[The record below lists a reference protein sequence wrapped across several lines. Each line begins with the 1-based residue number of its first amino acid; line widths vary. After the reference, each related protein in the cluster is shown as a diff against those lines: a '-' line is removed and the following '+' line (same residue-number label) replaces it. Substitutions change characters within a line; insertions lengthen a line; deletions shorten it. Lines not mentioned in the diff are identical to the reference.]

1 MDTAGHFE
9 VKAGPVVPAN
19 LLTRRFGTVV
29 AYLLLFMTAGG
40 LAVSDV
46 AAQDNSAPAVSE
58 VSLFSS
64 PPGGTYQR
72 GDTIEVRV
80 DFDLRVTVTG
90 TPQVSVSIGSQ
101 TRTASL
107 SSFAGTRASA
117 VSLFFTYTVQSTDSD
132 TDGIGIPANAI
143 GLGGGSIKAA
153 GDDTVDAVLT
163 HSAVTAG
170 TSHKVDGSRFDT
182 PSVSSVSFHGTPASG
197 DTYQLGEEIE
207 VKVVFD
213 RFIKTS
219 GSPKVAITI
228 GSATRLADW
237 AYSRGFGGGATDMY
251 FDYEVQAEDRD
262 GDGISI
268 AANAIRLDGG
278 SIKAAADG
286 TTDASLTHSAVADDA
301 SRKVAGSQVSAPS
314 VSSVYF
320 VGSPKNGNSYQPGE
334 TISVQANLDRTVDVT
349 GSPQVAL
356 TIGSR
361 TRYATYPSNVTRL
374 GIQVLAFRYE
384 VQALDRD
391 TDGISI
397 AANSIRLN
405 GGTITATDGTTDAD
419 LSHAAVAADPRHR
432 VGAGQATG
440 PVVSFVW
447 FASSPASGEYF
458 RQGESIDVTVR
469 FSEAVTVTG
478 SPRVAVSV
486 GSNTRNATYSS
497 SDRSGTELT
506 FGYAVQ
512 GSDLDLDGVSI
523 AANALGLNG
532 GTIRKTDTTTDAV
545 LTHTAVSASSSRK
558 VDGKT
563 TAPAVSSI
571 SFSGSPAGGDTY
583 ARGEKIEVR
592 VEFDRPVTV
601 TGTPQVGLA
610 IGSHTRAAAFSSI
623 RLGVT
628 ANFAYTV
635 RESDRDADGIAI
647 AANALGLAGGSI
659 KAAADGTT
667 DAVLNHAAV
676 AADATRKVDGSLAV
690 APAVTGVSFAGS
702 APAGNTYRP
711 GQAIQVEV
719 RFSRPVTVTGSPVVD
734 LTVGSAT
741 RAAAFFS
748 VSSSGTTATFD
759 YRVQDGD
766 EDTDGVSIAANAIR
780 LAGGTIKGADGVT
793 DAVLTHAAVAADPS
807 RKVGASVQG
816 TAPVVSRLFF
826 SSYPASGDT
835 FQFGEAIRVEVVFD
849 RPVTVTGNPQVGLTI
864 GTATRSAVFS
874 SDSRSGISSLAFE
887 YLVQAADRDADGIGI
902 AANALVLGGGTIQAA
917 DSAVDAVLAHAA
929 VAADANRKVDGSRA
943 SAPAVS
949 SVSFTSTPADG
960 ATYELGETIRVT
972 VEFDRPVTATGSPQ
986 VGLTIGTATR
996 QAAYR
1001 TSYSRSLYFD
1011 YPVQAADL
1019 DNDGIAIAANGL
1031 SLNGGTI
1038 KSAAEDATDAD
1049 LSHASVSVAHRV
1061 DGGTVTAPAARHVS
1075 FSGSPASG
1083 DTYGRGETITVE
1095 VVFSR
1100 TVMVTGSPQVALT
1113 VGSRTRAASYVSG
1126 TQRLAFEY
1134 TVQADDRD
1142 SDGVSIAADALS
1154 LAGGSITALDGTT
1167 AATLQHQPVAASRN
1181 RKVDGSRVRPPA
1193 VSGVAFSGS
1202 PASGDT
1208 YELGETIAVTVTFD
1222 KPVTVIGSP
1231 EVALTVG
1238 SRTRQAAF
1246 STPAATGVTTLAFH
1260 YPVQASDRDADGIA
1274 IPANAIRLN
1283 GGTITDADDD
1293 AVDARLGHAAVPAD
1307 AARKVDGGQVSAPA
1321 VTAVSFSGS
1330 PASGDTYELGET
1342 VRVRVAFDKP
1352 VTVTGSPRIG
1362 LTIGSH
1368 TRPAAFASASSGRV
1382 LTFAYTVQTQDADA
1396 DGISIAADAI
1406 RLAGGTITAAVDTG
1420 TAADLAHAAVAT
1432 DPGRKVDGSR
1442 VTAPAVSAIA
1452 FAGRPAG
1459 AGTYVRGETI
1469 RVQVRFNRAVT
1480 VSGSPQVA
1488 LLLGSATRTA
1498 AFAPS
1503 DSTATVLHFA
1513 YAVQAADLDS
1523 DGISI
1528 AADAIRL
1535 AGGSVKAADGVT
1547 DADLG
1552 HAAVAADA
1560 TRKVD
1565 GRITGPVVSGI
1576 TFITTPLAAAT
1587 FQRGEN
1593 IDVQVEFNQPIT
1605 FSGNPLVEL
1614 NIGSRTRPAT
1624 WAYVPGPTALAF
1636 SYTVQAGDLDADGV
1650 SIAANAIR
1658 LGGGSIKAADGVTDA
1673 ILAHAPVAADP
1684 SRKVNGNQVTA
1695 PSVSRISFVGSP
1707 ADGTTYQ
1714 LGETIEVKVEFDR
1727 YVSGS
1732 GSLRLALTI
1741 GGQTRLA
1748 RYSHG
1753 RGFGGVT
1760 DLHFRYVVQETDF
1773 DADGVSIGADA
1784 IRLGGGSITTAD
1796 RATAADLSHAAL
1808 PDDATRRVD
1817 GIQVTGPA
1825 LTRIYFVGVPDSGD
1839 SYQRGETIS
1848 VHVIFDRL
1856 VTVSGSPQVEL
1867 TIGSR
1872 TARATLSSYG
1882 LGVRVLG
1889 FEYEV
1894 QALDADAD
1902 GVSIAADAIRL
1913 GGGSITATD
1922 GTTAARLTHP
1932 AVADDLTRKVGRV
1945 RDAATATAVSSV
1957 FFSSSPAGGD
1967 TYERGETI
1975 EVRVVFNRS
1984 VRVAGTPQVEL
1995 SVGGQT
2001 RAALFWGTHF
2011 GRTLSF
2017 NYEVQASDVDR
2028 DGIAIAADAIR
2039 LGGGSIKAADGVTD
2053 AVLTHAALAGD
2064 PGRKVDGRLVTA
2076 PKVSAVSIASRPRAG
2091 TTYGRGETIVVE
2103 VAFSEPVA
2111 VTGAPE
2117 LALTLGSVARSAAFV
2132 RSGER
2137 SLWFRYRV
2145 AGDDRDADGI
2155 GIAAGA
2161 LTLNG
2166 GSITDRTGHAAQL
2179 DLGVHAIAAAAGHR
2193 VDGALV
2199 DSAAP
2204 AVAAVT
2210 LISAP
2215 QSGST
2220 FVFGETIEI
2229 EVRFSEQV
2237 TVTGAPRLTLSIGSG
2252 RRSAG
2257 YASSREQVV
2266 RFRYVVQDGDSGA
2279 LGAATGA
2286 LALNGGTILDAAG
2299 NAAVLSLGSANL
2311 DFGVAVNGVEP
2322 DDDPPAASSVLF
2334 ESLPPGGAYARG
2346 DSVQVAVRFNEPVT
2360 VTGMP
2365 RLALAV
2371 GTTERH
2377 APFFSSGQEYVRFRY
2392 TVQEQDRDAD
2402 GIGVAA
2408 GGLSLN
2414 GGTIAD
2420 AAGNPADLS
2429 LGAAAIGSGHAVNG
2443 GAKTQT
2449 MPTRA
2454 AVTSAPRSGGTYGR
2468 GESVDVEVQF
2478 NKDVTVA
2485 GQPQLELTIGSN
2497 PPGASRSGRGT
2508 ASQTGTAPKRLANF
2522 VSGANERLQFR
2533 YVVRAADDSLGGG
2546 ITIAADALRLNGASI
2561 TDAAGEPVAAHNLR
2575 LDGAEVVHG
2584 DPVDGGVNEPATA
2597 ERVAVTSAPQDDR
2610 TYRLGEAIVVEVR
2623 FSTEVAVSGA
2633 PQLELAI
2640 DGTGSATTAT
2650 RRASF
2655 VAADR
2660 DTLRFRYP
2668 VQAGDDD
2675 SDGIGIPANALHLN
2689 GGTIV
2694 DLVGEPAELG
2704 LEQAQLVIPA
2714 HRVDGQTADATPPVV
2729 ESVAIVS
2736 RPPAGRYLYGDTV
2749 SVEVTFS
2756 EPVEVAGSPQLA
2768 LHVGSAD
2775 RLADFSDQARPMP
2788 DTVQFVY
2795 TVRAGDR
2802 DADGIAIPA
2811 DALRPNGGAI
2821 RDGNG
2826 NDANLGSS
2834 AVPPSAAHSVS
2845 PGVRIGCKQP
2855 VAAARTMSQA
2865 AAGGSGSGLDNHD
2878 FDVALELDENRDGSE
2893 HPIHL
2898 GCVALAAPD
2907 RHFSYAITAGND
2919 DSRFAVGALDGLLTY
2934 VGRGEDAEHTREYP
2948 LTITAQDGRKAL
2960 ALMVRVAIVDVDD
2973 RGLVTLS
2980 TTQPRTGEELSARL
2994 DDQDDHVRDLRWQWW
3009 RRTAPDGEWTAIMDA
3024 TASSF
3029 TPAAADAG
3037 SYLQARVTY
3046 ADEHGSQGAESER
3059 TEAVEGGP
3067 NRRDRILQLGL
3078 AGFGRAVATTAVNV
3092 IGQRFAP
3099 PPTAPESQ
3107 GARVDVALNGRSLRL
3122 ADMADTQAR
3131 ASLARR
3137 LVEAFGIHVTPD
3149 RTVSFQPPPGE
3160 AFLANSSFSVGR
3172 GRGAGR
3178 WGFWGAGDMSRFEGD
3193 LDEID
3198 QEGDVIAG
3206 YLGADF
3212 RVSPSA
3218 LLGLAA
3224 SYSTLDL
3231 TSATEEDGDAT
3242 LTSHLVNVYPYGS
3255 WAPVEGLGLWGLA
3268 GLGTGGAR
3276 LTDAGGSRDGDLRMW
3291 LGATGQRVEL
3301 LSGSVLSVAAKSD
3314 GFITGVT
3321 SGGGLP
3327 SLHANAWRVR
3337 VLLEGGVEW
3346 RTGDSVLSGSAELG
3360 GRLDGGDAEH
3370 GLGVETGAEISFR
3383 HTGIGLGLSGR
3394 GRMLLA
3400 HEDSRL
3406 RDWGVSAMLDWRPPG
3421 LGSGP
3426 AVSITPA
3433 WGSPAGGATRL
3444 WNDRTVVLADHGG
3457 GPPTRDGSGWLPDS
3471 AAVKLS
3477 YALEVREVGRLEP
3490 YAEVGIEDEDA
3501 RLIRI
3506 GVAVDV
3512 PKTPWMQLEAFG
3524 QRTAETG
3531 SSSSYR
3537 VGLEGTLGY

>member
-1 MDTAGHFE
+1 MI
-9 VKAGPVVPAN
+9 
-19 LLTRRFGTVV
+19 TRRFGTDV
-29 AYLLLFMTAGG
+29 AYLLLFMIAGG

-46 AAQDNSAPAVSE
+46 VAQDNSAPTVSD
-58 VSLFSS
+58 VSLFIAPFSS
-64 PPGGTYQR
+64 PRGGTYQR

-80 DFDLRVTVTG
+80 DFDSSVAVTG

-117 VSLFFTYTVQSTDSD
+117 VSLFFEYTVHSTDSD

-143 GLGGGSIKAA
+143 SLNGGSIKAA

-170 TSHKVDGSRFDT
+170 ANHKVDGSRFDT
-182 PSVSSVSFHGTPASG
+182 PSVSAVSFVGSPANG

-213 RFIKTS
+213 RFISTS
-219 GSPKVAITI
+219 GKPQVALTI
-228 GSATRLADW
+228 GSETRLAGW
-237 AYSRGFGGGATDMY
+237 AYSRGSGGGVTDMY
-251 FDYEVQAEDRD
+251 FDYEVQADDRD

-268 AANAIRLDGG
+268 AANAIGLNGG

-286 TTDASLTHSAVADDA
+286 TTDATLTHAAVADDA
-301 SRKVAGSQVSAPS
+301 SRKVAGSQVSAPA
-314 VSSVYF
+314 VSSIYF
-320 VGSPKNGNSYQPGE
+320 TGSPKNGNSYQPGE
-334 TISVQANLDRTVDVT
+334 TIAVQANLDRTVNVT

-361 TRYATYPSNVTRL
+361 TRLATYPSNVSRL
-374 GIQVLAFRYE
+374 GIQVLRFEYE

-397 AANSIRLN
+397 AANAMRLN

-419 LSHAAVAADPRHR
+419 LSHTAVAADPRHR
-432 VGAGQATG
+432 VGANQATG

-447 FASSPASGEYF
+447 FSSSPASGEYF
-458 RQGESIDVTVR
+458 RQGESIEVTVR
-469 FSEAVTVTG
+469 FGEAVTVTG
-478 SPRVAVSV
+478 SPQVAVSV
-486 GSNTRNATYSS
+486 GSHTRNATYSS
-497 SDRSGTELT
+497 SDRSATELT
-506 FGYAVQ
+506 FGYTVQ
-512 GSDLDLDGVSI
+512 GSDRDLDGVSI
-523 AANALGLNG
+523 AANAISLNG
-532 GTIRKTDTTTDAV
+532 GTIRKTGTTTDAV
-545 LTHTAVSASSSRK
+545 LTHTAVSASSRRK

-563 TAPAVSSI
+563 TAPVVSSI
-571 SFSGSPAGGDTY
+571 SFFGSPAGGATY
-583 ARGEKIEVR
+583 ERGETIGVR

-601 TGTPQVGLA
+601 TGTPQVALA
-610 IGSHTRAAAFSSI
+610 IGGDTRAAAFSSI

-628 ANFAYTV
+628 ASFAYTV
-635 RESDRDADGIAI
+635 QESDRDADGIAI
-647 AANALGLAGGSI
+647 AANALGLAGGTI

-667 DAVLNHAAV
+667 DAVLTSDAV
-676 AADATRKVDGSLAV
+676 AADATRKVDGSLV
-690 APAVTGVSFAGS
+690 TAPAVTGVSFAGS

-711 GQAIQVEV
+711 GQTIQVEV
-719 RFSRPVTVTGSPVVD
+719 RFSKPVTVTGSPVVD

-766 EDTDGVSIAANAIR
+766 EDTDGVSIAADAIR
-780 LAGGTIKGADGVT
+780 LDGGTIKGVAGVT
-793 DAVLTHAAVAADPS
+793 DAVLTHAAVPADPS
-807 RKVGASVQG
+807 RKVGGSVQG

-826 SSYPASGDT
+826 SSSPASGDT
-835 FQFGEAIRVEVVFD
+835 YQFGEAIRVTVVFD
-849 RPVTVTGNPQVGLTI
+849 RPVTVTGSPQVGLTI
-864 GTATRSAVFS
+864 GNATGPAVFS
-874 SDSRSGISSLAFE
+874 SSSRSDISSLSFE
-887 YLVQAADRDADGIGI
+887 YLVQAADRDTDGISI
-902 AANALVLGGGTIQAA
+902 AANALVLAGGTIQAA
-917 DSAVDAVLAHAA
+917 AGAEDANLAHVA
-929 VAADANRKVDGSRA
+929 VAADVNRKVDGSVA
-943 SAPAVS
+943 SAPAVT
-949 SVSFTSTPADG
+949 SVALYSAPADG
-960 ATYELGETIRVT
+960 ATYELGETIRVA
-972 VEFDRPVTATGSPQ
+972 VEFDRPVTVTGSPQ
-986 VGLTIGTATR
+986 VALTVGTDTR
-996 QAAYR
+996 QATYR

-1011 YPVQAADL
+1011 YPVQASDL
-1019 DNDGIAIAANGL
+1019 DNDGIGIGANAIGL
-1031 SLNGGTI
+1031 NRGTI

-1049 LSHASVSVAHRV
+1049 LTHVAVGVAHRV
-1061 DGGTVTAPAARHVS
+1061 DGSRVTAPSVSHVS

-1083 DTYGRGETITVE
+1083 DTYIRGETITVE

-1100 TVMVTGSPQVALT
+1100 SVEVTGNPQVELT
-1113 VGSRTRAASYVSG
+1113 VGSRSRAATYVSG

-1142 SDGVSIAADALS
+1142 PDGVSIAADALR

-1167 AATLQHQPVAASRN
+1167 AATLRHLPVAASRN
-1181 RKVDGSRVRPPA
+1181 RKVDGSRVRPPV
-1193 VSGVAFSGS
+1193 VSGIAFSGS

-1208 YELGETIAVTVTFD
+1208 YELGETIAVAVTFD
-1222 KPVTVIGSP
+1222 KPVTVSGSP
-1231 EVALTVG
+1231 EVALTIG
-1238 SRTRQAAF
+1238 SRTRRAAF
-1246 STPAATGVTTLAFH
+1246 SSPSATGVTTLAFH
-1260 YPVQASDRDADGIA
+1260 YAVQASDRDADGIA

-1283 GGTITDADDD
+1283 GAAITDADDD
-1293 AVDARLGHAAVPAD
+1293 AVDAVLGHAAVPAD

-1330 PASGDTYELGET
+1330 PASGDAYELGET

-1352 VTVTGSPRIG
+1352 VTVTGSPRIEV
-1362 LTIGSH
+1362 TIGSR
-1368 TRPAAFASASSGRV
+1368 TRPAAFAATSSGQV

-1406 RLAGGTITAAVDTG
+1406 SLAGGTITAAVDTG
-1420 TAADLAHAAVAT
+1420 TAADLAHAAVAP

-1442 VTAPAVSAIA
+1442 VTAPAVSSIA

-1459 AGTYVRGETI
+1459 AGTYVHGETI
-1469 RVQVRFNRAVT
+1469 RVQVVFDRAVT

-1488 LLLGSATRTA
+1488 LLIGSATRTA
-1498 AFAPS
+1498 AFAS
-1503 DSTATVLHFA
+1503 ADSAANALYFEYT
-1513 YAVQAADLDS
+1513 VQAADLDR
-1523 DGISI
+1523 DGIAI
-1528 AADAIRL
+1528 AADAISL
-1535 AGGSVKAADGVT
+1535 AGGSVKAADGIT
-1547 DADLG
+1547 DAELS
-1552 HAAVAADA
+1552 HAAVTADA

-1565 GRITGPVVSGI
+1565 GRITGPVVSSI
-1576 TFITTPLAAAT
+1576 AFITTPLLGAT

-1593 IDVQVEFNQPIT
+1593 IDVMAEFNQPIT
-1605 FSGNPLVEL
+1605 YSGTPYVEL
-1614 NIGSRTRPAT
+1614 SIGSRTRPAAL
-1624 WAYVPGPTALAF
+1624 AYVPGPAALAF

-1673 ILAHAPVAADP
+1673 ILAHAPVAADRG
-1684 SRKVNGNQVTA
+1684 RKVNGNQVTA
-1695 PSVSRISFVGSP
+1695 PAVSRISFVGSP

-1714 LGETIEVKVEFDR
+1714 LGETIEVRVEFDR

-1753 RGFGGVT
+1753 RGLGGVT
-1760 DLHFRYVVQETDF
+1760 DLHFKYVVQETDF
-1773 DADGVSIGADA
+1773 DANGVSIGADA
-1784 IRLGGGSITTAD
+1784 IRLNGGRITTAD

-1817 GIQVTGPA
+1817 GIQVAGPA
-1825 LTRIYFVGVPDSGD
+1825 LTSIYFVGVPASGD
-1839 SYQRGETIS
+1839 AYQRGEAIR
-1848 VHVIFDRL
+1848 VHLFFDRL
-1856 VTVSGSPQVEL
+1856 VTVSGSPEVEL

-1872 TARATLSSYG
+1872 TARATLYGYG
-1882 LGVRVLG
+1882 LGVRGLG
-1889 FEYEV
+1889 FEYAV

-1902 GVSIAADAIRL
+1902 GIAIAANAVRL
-1913 GGGSITATD
+1913 NGGRITATD

-1945 RDAATATAVSSV
+1945 RDTATATAVSSL

-1975 EVRVVFNRS
+1975 EVRAVFNRS
-1984 VRVAGTPQVEL
+1984 VRVAGTPQVAL
-1995 SVGGQT
+1995 SIGGQT

-2017 NYEVQASDVDR
+2017 TYEVQASDLDR
-2028 DGIAIAADAIR
+2028 DGIAIAADAIG

-2053 AVLTHAALAGD
+2053 AVLTHAALAAD
-2064 PGRKVDGRLVTA
+2064 PGHKVDGSLVTA
-2076 PKVSAVSIASRPRAG
+2076 PRVSAVSIASRPRSG
-2091 TTYGRGETIVVE
+2091 TTYGRDETVVVE
-2103 VAFSEPVA
+2103 VGFSEPVA

-2117 LALTLGSVARSAAFV
+2117 LALTLGSVTRSAAFV

-2145 AGDDRDADGI
+2145 GGDDRDADGI

-2166 GSITDRTGHAAQL
+2166 GSITDRTGNATQL
-2179 DLGVHAIAAAAGHR
+2179 DLGVHAITGAAGHQ

-2199 DSAAP
+2199 DGVAP

-2210 LISAP
+2210 LVSAP

-2220 FVFGETIEI
+2220 FVFGETIAI

-2252 RRSAG
+2252 RRGAG

-2266 RFRYVVQDGDSGA
+2266 RFRYVVQDRDSGA
-2279 LGAATGA
+2279 LGAATDA
-2286 LALNGGTILDAAG
+2286 LGLNGGTILDAAG
-2299 NAAVLSLGSANL
+2299 NPAVLSLGSANL

-2322 DDDPPAASSVLF
+2322 DDDPPTVSGVLF
-2334 ESLPPGGAYARG
+2334 ESLPPGGGAYARG
-2346 DSVQVAVRFNEPVT
+2346 DSVQVAVRFNEPVM

-2365 RLALAV
+2365 RLALAI
-2371 GTTERH
+2371 GTAVRH
-2377 APFFSSGQEYVRFRY
+2377 AAYFSSGQEYVRFRY

-2429 LGAAAIGSGHAVNG
+2429 LAAAAIGSGHAVNG
-2443 GAKTQT
+2443 GEKTRT
-2449 MPTRA
+2449 RPTRA

-2468 GESVDVEVQF
+2468 SESVDVEVQF
-2478 NKDVTVA
+2478 NKEVTVA

-2497 PPGASRSGRGT
+2497 PPAASRSGRGT
-2508 ASQTGTAPKRLANF
+2508 ASQTGTAPKRLATF
-2522 VSGANERLQFR
+2522 VSGTNERLHFR

-2610 TYRLGEAIVVEVR
+2610 AYRLGEAIVVEVR
-2623 FSTEVAVSGA
+2623 FITEVRVSGA
-2633 PQLELAI
+2633 PHLELAI
-2640 DGTGSATTAT
+2640 DGTGTTTTAT

-2675 SDGIGIPANALHLN
+2675 RDGIAIPANALHLN

-2694 DLVGEPAELG
+2694 DLLGEPAELG
-2704 LEQAQLVIPA
+2704 LEQAQLIIPA
-2714 HRVDGQTADATPPVV
+2714 HRVDGKTADATPPVV

-2736 RPPAGRYLYGDTV
+2736 RPPAGSYVYGDTV
-2749 SVEVTFS
+2749 SVAVTFS

-2775 RLADFSDQARPMP
+2775 RLADFSDQARPMS
-2788 DTVQFVY
+2788 DTIPFVY
-2795 TVRAGDR
+2795 TVRAGDS

-2811 DALRPNGGAI
+2811 DALRLNGGEI

-2834 AVPPSAAHSVS
+2834 AVPPSAAHSIG

-2855 VAAARTMSQA
+2855 VAAARTMSQV

-2878 FDVALELDENRDGSE
+2878 LKLALELEENRDGSE

-2898 GCVALAAPD
+2898 GCVALAAPN

-2919 DSRFAVGALDGLLTY
+2919 GSRFAVGALDGLLVY
-2934 VGRGEDAEHTREYP
+2934 IGRGEDAEHTREYP
-2948 LTITAQDGRKAL
+2948 LTITAQDGREAL
-2960 ALMVRVAIVDVDD
+2960 VLMVRVAIVDVDD
-2973 RGLVTLS
+2973 QGLVSLS

-2994 DDQDDHVRDLRWQWW
+2994 QDQDDQVRDERWQWW
-3009 RRTAPDGEWTAIMDA
+3009 RRTTPDAGWTAIDDA
-3024 TASSF
+3024 TASSY
-3029 TPAAADAG
+3029 TPIAADAG
-3037 SYLQARVTY
+3037 YYLQARVTY
-3046 ADEHGSQGAESER
+3046 ADEHGNQRAESEQ
-3059 TEAVEGGP
+3059 TEAVGGGP
-3067 NRRDRILQLGL
+3067 DRRDRIVQLGL

-3092 IGQRFAP
+3092 IGRRLAP
-3099 PPTAPESQ
+3099 PSAAESVSP
-3107 GARVDVALNGRSLRL
+3107 RVDVALNGRSLHL
-3122 ADMADTQAR
+3122 TDLGDTQAR
-3131 ASLARR
+3131 AGLVSSLIDA
-3137 LVEAFGIHVTPD
+3137 LGVQVTSD
-3149 RTVSFQPPPGE
+3149 RTVSFQPSPGE
-3160 AFLANSSFSVGR
+3160 ALLANSSFSVGR

-3178 WGFWGAGDMSRFEGD
+3178 WGFWGTGDLSRFEGD
-3193 LDEID
+3193 LDEVK
-3198 QEGDVIAG
+3198 QEGDVLAG
-3206 YLGADF
+3206 YLGADY

-3231 TSATEEDGDAT
+3231 KSATEEEGEAT

-3268 GLGTGGAR
+3268 GLGTGGAQ
-3276 LTDAGGSRDGDLRMW
+3276 LTDAGGSRDGELRMW

-3301 LSGSVLSVAAKSD
+3301 LSGSALSVAAKSD
-3314 GFITGVT
+3314 GFITGVM

-3327 SLHANAWRVR
+3327 SVRANAWRVR

-3346 RTGDSVLSGSAELG
+3346 RAEDSVLSGSAELG

-3394 GRMLLA
+3394 GRMLLV
-3400 HEDSRL
+3400 HEDSKL

-3433 WGSPAGGATRL
+3433 WGSPAGRVARL
-3444 WNDRTVVLADHGG
+3444 WHDRTAALAEHGG
-3457 GPPTRDGSGWLPDS
+3457 GSPAGDGSGWLPDS

-3477 YALEVREVGRLEP
+3477 YSLEVRDVGRLEP

-3506 GVAVDV
+3506 GVAMDV
-3512 PKTPWMQLEAFG
+3512 PATTGPLWMQIEAFG

-3537 VGLEGTLGY
+3537 VGLEGTLGF

>member
-1 MDTAGHFE
+1 MI
-9 VKAGPVVPAN
+9 
-19 LLTRRFGTVV
+19 TRRFGTDV
-29 AYLLLFMTAGG
+29 AYLLLFMIAGG

-46 AAQDNSAPAVSE
+46 VAQDNSAPTVSD

-64 PPGGTYQR
+64 PRGGTYQR

-80 DFDLRVTVTG
+80 DFDSSVAVTG

-117 VSLFFTYTVQSTDSD
+117 VSLFFEYTVHSTDSD

-143 GLGGGSIKAA
+143 SLNGGSIKAA

-170 TSHKVDGSRFDT
+170 ANHKVDGSRFDT
-182 PSVSSVSFHGTPASG
+182 PSVSAVSFVGSPANG

-213 RFIKTS
+213 RFISTS
-219 GSPKVAITI
+219 GKPQVALTI
-228 GSATRLADW
+228 GSETRLAGW
-237 AYSRGFGGGATDMY
+237 AYSRGSGGGVTDMY
-251 FDYEVQAEDRD
+251 FDYEVQADDRD

-268 AANAIRLDGG
+268 AANAIGLNGG

-286 TTDASLTHSAVADDA
+286 TTDATLTHAAVADDA
-301 SRKVAGSQVSAPS
+301 SRKVAGSQVSAPA
-314 VSSVYF
+314 VSSIYF
-320 VGSPKNGNSYQPGE
+320 TGSPKNGNSYQPGE
-334 TISVQANLDRTVDVT
+334 TIAVQANLDRTVNVT

-361 TRYATYPSNVTRL
+361 TRLATYPSNVSRL
-374 GIQVLAFRYE
+374 GIQVLRFEYE

-397 AANSIRLN
+397 AANAMRLN

-419 LSHAAVAADPRHR
+419 LSHTAVAADPRHR
-432 VGAGQATG
+432 VGANQATG

-447 FASSPASGEYF
+447 FSSSPASGEYF
-458 RQGESIDVTVR
+458 RQGESIEVTVR
-469 FSEAVTVTG
+469 FGEAVTVTG
-478 SPRVAVSV
+478 SPQVAVSV
-486 GSNTRNATYSS
+486 GSHTRNATYSS
-497 SDRSGTELT
+497 SDRSATELT
-506 FGYAVQ
+506 LGYTVQ
-512 GSDLDLDGVSI
+512 GSDRDLDGVSI
-523 AANALGLNG
+523 AANAISLNG
-532 GTIRKTDTTTDAV
+532 GTIRKTGTTTDAV
-545 LTHTAVSASSSRK
+545 LTHTAVSASSRRK

-563 TAPAVSSI
+563 TAPVVSSI
-571 SFSGSPAGGDTY
+571 SFSGSPAGGATY
-583 ARGEKIEVR
+583 ERGETIGVR

-601 TGTPQVGLA
+601 TGTPQVALA
-610 IGSHTRAAAFSSI
+610 IGGDTRAAAFSSI

-628 ANFAYTV
+628 ASFAYTV
-635 RESDRDADGIAI
+635 QESDRDADGIAI
-647 AANALGLAGGSI
+647 AANALGLAGGTI

-667 DAVLNHAAV
+667 DAVLTSDAV
-676 AADATRKVDGSLAV
+676 AADATRKVDGSLV
-690 APAVTGVSFAGS
+690 TAPAVTGVSFAGS

-711 GQAIQVEV
+711 GQTIQVEV
-719 RFSRPVTVTGSPVVD
+719 RFSKPVTVTGSPVVD

-741 RAAAFFS
+741 RAVAFFS

-766 EDTDGVSIAANAIR
+766 EDTDGVSIAADAIR
-780 LAGGTIKGADGVT
+780 LDGGTIKGVAGVT
-793 DAVLTHAAVAADPS
+793 DAVLTHAAVPADPS
-807 RKVGASVQG
+807 RKVGGSVQG

-826 SSYPASGDT
+826 SSSPASGDT
-835 FQFGEAIRVEVVFD
+835 YQFGEAIRVTVVFD
-849 RPVTVTGNPQVGLTI
+849 RPVTVTGSPQVGLTI
-864 GTATRSAVFS
+864 GNATGPAVFS
-874 SDSRSGISSLAFE
+874 SSSRSDISSLSFE
-887 YLVQAADRDADGIGI
+887 YLVQAADRDTDGISI
-902 AANALVLGGGTIQAA
+902 AANALVLAGGTIQAA
-917 DSAVDAVLAHAA
+917 AGAEDANLAHVA
-929 VAADANRKVDGSRA
+929 VAADVNRKVDGSVA
-943 SAPAVS
+943 SAPAVT
-949 SVSFTSTPADG
+949 SVALYSAPADG
-960 ATYELGETIRVT
+960 ATYELGETIRVA
-972 VEFDRPVTATGSPQ
+972 VEFDRPVTVTGSPQ
-986 VGLTIGTATR
+986 VALTVGTDTR
-996 QAAYR
+996 QATYR

-1011 YPVQAADL
+1011 YPVQASDL
-1019 DNDGIAIAANGL
+1019 DNDGIGIGANAIGL
-1031 SLNGGTI
+1031 NRGTI

-1049 LSHASVSVAHRV
+1049 LTHVAVGVAHRV
-1061 DGGTVTAPAARHVS
+1061 DGSRVTAPSVSHVS

-1083 DTYGRGETITVE
+1083 DTYIRGETITVE

-1100 TVMVTGSPQVALT
+1100 SVEVTGNPQVELT
-1113 VGSRTRAASYVSG
+1113 VGSRSRAATYVSG

-1142 SDGVSIAADALS
+1142 PDGVSIAADALR

-1167 AATLQHQPVAASRN
+1167 AATLRHLPVAASRN
-1181 RKVDGSRVRPPA
+1181 RKVDGSRVRPPV
-1193 VSGVAFSGS
+1193 VSGIAFSGS

-1208 YELGETIAVTVTFD
+1208 YELGETIAVAVTFD
-1222 KPVTVIGSP
+1222 KPVTVSGSP
-1231 EVALTVG
+1231 QVALTIG
-1238 SRTRQAAF
+1238 SRTRRAAF
-1246 STPAATGVTTLAFH
+1246 SSPSATGVTTLAFH
-1260 YPVQASDRDADGIA
+1260 YAVQASDRDADGIA

-1283 GGTITDADDD
+1283 GAAITDADDD
-1293 AVDARLGHAAVPAD
+1293 AVDAVLGHAAVPAD
-1307 AARKVDGGQVSAPA
+1307 AVRKVDGGQVSAPA

-1330 PASGDTYELGET
+1330 PASGDAYELGET

-1352 VTVTGSPRIG
+1352 VTVTGSPRIEV
-1362 LTIGSH
+1362 TIGSR
-1368 TRPAAFASASSGRV
+1368 TRPAAFAATSSGQV

-1406 RLAGGTITAAVDTG
+1406 SLAGGTITAAVDTG
-1420 TAADLAHAAVAT
+1420 TAADLAHAAVAP

-1442 VTAPAVSAIA
+1442 VTAPAVSSIA

-1459 AGTYVRGETI
+1459 AGTYVHGETI
-1469 RVQVRFNRAVT
+1469 RVQVVFDRAVT

-1488 LLLGSATRTA
+1488 LLIGSATRTA
-1498 AFAPS
+1498 AFAS
-1503 DSTATVLHFA
+1503 ADSAANALYFEYT
-1513 YAVQAADLDS
+1513 VQAADLDR
-1523 DGISI
+1523 DGIAI
-1528 AADAIRL
+1528 AADAISL
-1535 AGGSVKAADGVT
+1535 AGGSVKAADGIT
-1547 DADLG
+1547 DAELS
-1552 HAAVAADA
+1552 HAAVTADA

-1565 GRITGPVVSGI
+1565 GRITGPVVSSI
-1576 TFITTPLAAAT
+1576 AFITTPLLGAT

-1593 IDVQVEFNQPIT
+1593 IDVMAEFNQPIT
-1605 FSGNPLVEL
+1605 YSGTPYVEL
-1614 NIGSRTRPAT
+1614 SIGSRTRPAAL
-1624 WAYVPGPTALAF
+1624 AYVPGPAALAF

-1673 ILAHAPVAADP
+1673 ILAHAPVAADRG
-1684 SRKVNGNQVTA
+1684 RKVNGNQVTA
-1695 PSVSRISFVGSP
+1695 PAVSRISFVGSP

-1714 LGETIEVKVEFDR
+1714 LGETIEVRVEFDR

-1753 RGFGGVT
+1753 RGLGGVT
-1760 DLHFRYVVQETDF
+1760 DLHFKYVVQETDF
-1773 DADGVSIGADA
+1773 DANGVSIGADA
-1784 IRLGGGSITTAD
+1784 IRLNGGRITTAD

-1817 GIQVTGPA
+1817 GIQVAGPA
-1825 LTRIYFVGVPDSGD
+1825 LTSIYFVGVPASGD
-1839 SYQRGETIS
+1839 AYQRGEAIR
-1848 VHVIFDRL
+1848 VHLFFDRL
-1856 VTVSGSPQVEL
+1856 VTVSGSPEVEL

-1872 TARATLSSYG
+1872 TARATLYGYG
-1882 LGVRVLG
+1882 LGVRGLG
-1889 FEYEV
+1889 FEYAV

-1902 GVSIAADAIRL
+1902 G
-1913 GGGSITATD
+1913 
-1922 GTTAARLTHP
+1922 
-1932 AVADDLTRKVGRV
+1932 
-1945 RDAATATAVSSV
+1945 
-1957 FFSSSPAGGD
+1957 
-1967 TYERGETI
+1967 
-1975 EVRVVFNRS
+1975 
-1984 VRVAGTPQVEL
+1984 
-1995 SVGGQT
+1995 
-2001 RAALFWGTHF
+2001 
-2011 GRTLSF
+2011 
-2017 NYEVQASDVDR
+2017 
-2028 DGIAIAADAIR
+2028 IAIAANAVR
-2039 LGGGSIKAADGVTD
+2039 LNGGRITATDGVTD
-2053 AVLTHAALAGD
+2053 AVLTHAALAAD
-2064 PGRKVDGRLVTA
+2064 PGHKVDGSLVTA
-2076 PKVSAVSIASRPRAG
+2076 PRVSAVSIASRPRSG
-2091 TTYGRGETIVVE
+2091 TTYGRDETVVVE
-2103 VAFSEPVA
+2103 VGFSEPVA

-2117 LALTLGSVARSAAFV
+2117 LALTLGSVTRSAAFV

-2145 AGDDRDADGI
+2145 GGDDRDADGI

-2166 GSITDRTGHAAQL
+2166 GSITDRTGNATQL
-2179 DLGVHAIAAAAGHR
+2179 DLGVHAITGAAGHQ

-2199 DSAAP
+2199 DGVAP

-2210 LISAP
+2210 LVSAP

-2220 FVFGETIEI
+2220 FVFGETIAI

-2252 RRSAG
+2252 RRGAG

-2266 RFRYVVQDGDSGA
+2266 RFRYVVQDRDSGA
-2279 LGAATGA
+2279 LGAATDA
-2286 LALNGGTILDAAG
+2286 LGLNGGTILDAAG
-2299 NAAVLSLGSANL
+2299 NPAVLSLGSANL

-2322 DDDPPAASSVLF
+2322 DDDPPTVSGVLF
-2334 ESLPPGGAYARG
+2334 ESLPPGGGAYARG
-2346 DSVQVAVRFNEPVT
+2346 DSVQVAVRFNEPVM

-2365 RLALAV
+2365 RLALAI
-2371 GTTERH
+2371 GTAVRH
-2377 APFFSSGQEYVRFRY
+2377 AAYFSSGQEYVRFRY

-2429 LGAAAIGSGHAVNG
+2429 LAAAAIGSGHAVNG
-2443 GAKTQT
+2443 GEKTRT
-2449 MPTRA
+2449 RPTRA

-2468 GESVDVEVQF
+2468 SESVDVEVQF
-2478 NKDVTVA
+2478 NKEVTVA

-2497 PPGASRSGRGT
+2497 PPAASRSGRGT
-2508 ASQTGTAPKRLANF
+2508 ASQTGTAPKRLATF
-2522 VSGANERLQFR
+2522 VSGTNERLHFR

-2610 TYRLGEAIVVEVR
+2610 AYRLGEAIVVEVR
-2623 FSTEVAVSGA
+2623 FITEVRVSGA
-2633 PQLELAI
+2633 PHLELAI
-2640 DGTGSATTAT
+2640 DGTGTTTTAT

-2675 SDGIGIPANALHLN
+2675 RDGIAIPANALHLN

-2694 DLVGEPAELG
+2694 DLLGEPAELG
-2704 LEQAQLVIPA
+2704 LEQAQLIIPA
-2714 HRVDGQTADATPPVV
+2714 HRVDGKTADATPPVV

-2736 RPPAGRYLYGDTV
+2736 RPPAGSYVYGDTV
-2749 SVEVTFS
+2749 SVAVTFS

-2775 RLADFSDQARPMP
+2775 RLADFSDQARPMS
-2788 DTVQFVY
+2788 DTIPFVY
-2795 TVRAGDR
+2795 TVRAGDS

-2811 DALRPNGGAI
+2811 DALRLNGGEI

-2834 AVPPSAAHSVS
+2834 AVPPSATHVVS
-2845 PGVRIGCKQP
+2845 SGVRIGCKQP
-2855 VAAARTMSQA
+2855 VAAARTMSQV
-2865 AAGGSGSGLDNHD
+2865 AAGGSGSGLDNQD
-2878 FDVALELDENRDGSE
+2878 LKLALELEENRDGSE

-2898 GCVALAAPD
+2898 GCVALAASD
-2907 RHFSYAITAGND
+2907 RQFSYAITAGND
-2919 DSRFAVGALDGLLTY
+2919 GSRFAVGALDGLLSY

-2948 LTITAQDGRKAL
+2948 LTITAQDGREAL
-2960 ALMVRVAIVDVDD
+2960 VLMVRVAIVDIDD
-2973 RGLVTLS
+2973 QGLVSLS

-2994 DDQDDHVRDLRWQWW
+2994 EDQDDHIRDERWQWW
-3009 RRTAPDGEWTAIMDA
+3009 RRTTLDVEWTAIVDA
-3024 TASSF
+3024 TAPSY
-3029 TPAAADAG
+3029 TPAAADGG

-3046 ADEHGSQGAESER
+3046 ADEHGSQGAESEQ

-3067 NRRDRILQLGL
+3067 NRRDRIVQLGL

-3099 PPTAPESQ
+3099 PPTAPESHS
-3107 GARVDVALNGRSLRL
+3107 ARVDVTLNRRSLRL
-3122 ADMADTQAR
+3122 TDIGDTQAR
-3131 ASLARR
+3131 ASLVSSLA
-3137 LVEAFGIHVTPD
+3137 EAFGVHVTPD
-3149 RTVSFQPPPGE
+3149 RTVSFQPSPGE
-3160 AFLANSSFSVGR
+3160 ALLANSSFSVGR

-3178 WGFWGAGDMSRFEGD
+3178 WGFWGTGDLSRFEGD
-3193 LDEID
+3193 LDEVK
-3198 QEGDVIAG
+3198 QEGDVLAG
-3206 YLGADF
+3206 YLGADY

-3231 TSATEEDGDAT
+3231 KSATEEEGEAT

-3268 GLGTGGAR
+3268 GLGTGGAQ
-3276 LTDAGGSRDGDLRMW
+3276 LTDAGGSRDGELRMW

-3301 LSGSVLSVAAKSD
+3301 LSGSALSVAAKSD
-3314 GFITGVT
+3314 GFITGVM

-3327 SLHANAWRVR
+3327 SVRANAWRVR

-3346 RTGDSVLSGSAELG
+3346 RAEDSVLSGSAELG

-3394 GRMLLA
+3394 GRMLLV
-3400 HEDSRL
+3400 HEDSKL

-3433 WGSPAGGATRL
+3433 WGSPAGRVARL
-3444 WNDRTVVLADHGG
+3444 WHDRTAALAEHGG
-3457 GPPTRDGSGWLPDS
+3457 GSPAGDGSGWLPDS

-3477 YALEVREVGRLEP
+3477 YSLEVRDVGRLEP

-3506 GVAVDV
+3506 GVAMDV
-3512 PKTPWMQLEAFG
+3512 PATTGPLWMQIEAFG

-3537 VGLEGTLGY
+3537 VGLEGTLGF